1 MNKIFRY
8 FFLPLIILVG
18 MLSSAAGQSNH
29 YYYQYESPDAVV
41 YLPAPPD
48 KDDVAFLDDEI
59 QWEWGKTLRNT
70 DRGKIAMT
78 HIRYINPLPKNTAEL
93 LSRFKTVIVAEL
105 NTGQMASYLQSKVPN
120 LNICHINKVQ
130 GQPFLVQEIVDG
142 VKNIMMEE
150 EL

>member
-1 MNKIFRY
+1 MTGLAALGGTHDTGMFH
-8 FFLPLIILVG
+8 LVHQ
-18 MLSSAAGQSNH
+18 AAC
-29 YYYQYESPDAVV
+29 AVV
-41 YLPAPPD
+41 ADFVAALQRRCAGSVAP
-48 KDDVAFLDDEI
+48 
-59 QWEWGKTLRNT
+59 
-70 DRGKIAMT
+70 MT

-105 NTGQMASYLQSKVPN
+105 NTGQLASYLQSKIPN

>member
-1 MNKIFRY
+1 MWLTIS
-8 FFLPLIILVG
+8 LSSIILG
-18 MLSSAAGQSNH
+18 WGSTYGHIL
-29 YYYQYESPDAVV
+29 DAVNR
-41 YLPAPPD
+41 LNN
-48 KDDVAFLDDEI
+48 EGI
-59 QWEWGKTLRNT
+59 R
-70 DRGKIAMT
+70 IAMT

-105 NTGQMASYLQSKVPN
+105 NTGQLASYLQSKIPN

-150 EL
+150 EI